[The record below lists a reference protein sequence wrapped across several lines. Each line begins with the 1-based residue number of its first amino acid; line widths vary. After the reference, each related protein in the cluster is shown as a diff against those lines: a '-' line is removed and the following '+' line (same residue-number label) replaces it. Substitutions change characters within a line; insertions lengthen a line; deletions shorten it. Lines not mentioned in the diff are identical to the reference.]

1 MPSPRPMIRKP
12 SYPRWMS
19 LFWPPPPPPPPE
31 EKRRCAAAAAVVG
44 SSYPAA
50 QTGPFV
56 TGPNPKTNRFLTHS
70 RKRAQPVYPVVSP
83 LDKGFV
89 LNKLLDKG
97 ECAKNTDSNPQPQ
110 PASPP
115 LALLPVS

>member
-19 LFWPPPPPPPPE
+19 LFWPPPPPPE

-56 TGPNPKTNRFLTHS
+56 TGPNPKTNRFVTTGGNGPSPFTLWS
-70 RKRAQPVYPVVSP
+70 RLSTRASY
-83 LDKGFV
+83 
-89 LNKLLDKG
+89 
-97 ECAKNTDSNPQPQ
+97 
-110 PASPP
+110 
-115 LALLPVS
+115 